1 MELIEAQRS
10 IDQYR
15 QVMQKYNISDVSLL
29 ET

>member
-1 MELIEAQRS
+1 MELVDAQHN